1 MKASR
6 TTPRTIQPG
15 ILKGELVAPPSKS
28 ISHRLLIMAA
38 LSGRKC
44 QIDNFLKSEDTL
56 ITLHAL
62 QKMGFALEQRENRII
77 FKGHREVSTQP
88 VHIDCGNSGTSAR
101 LLTAVAAHLS
111 GEFVIT
117 GSPRMQQRPMRPLID
132 SLIATGAHIDHQQG
146 LLPITVHGG
155 YLKGGEVE
163 IDASHSSQFIS
174 ALMLVA
180 PCTQQ
185 GYRIVPQGK
194 IASIAY
200 LELTAQLLKK
210 HGIESI
216 WGDDCI
222 SVAGF
227 QKYQIDQAIVEGDY
241 SNISYFVIGAA
252 LSGGEI
258 RIKGLVQDSAQ
269 GDRYILSLAEKA
281 GAKVSWFK
289 DWVQIK
295 SDSLSA
301 LDEDLNACPDLV
313 PSLAVMALFSKGSSR
328 FRNIGHLQYKE
339 SDRLAAIV
347 QNIQKLGGRA
357 VVENNDLIVQPARLR
372 GTSLSS
378 FNDHRIA
385 MSFAMA
391 GLRVPGIIIEDPACV
406 EKSFP
411 EFWHYLDQLTHGKS

>member
-1 MKASR
+1 MMASYITSR
-6 TTPRTIQPG
+6 AIQPG

-28 ISHRLLIMAA
+28 ISHRLLIIAA

-44 QIDNFLKSEDTL
+44 QIDNFLISEDTL

-77 FKGHREVSTQP
+77 FKGHREVLTQP

-101 LLTAVAAHLS
+101 LLTAVAAYLS

-117 GSPRMQQRPMRPLID
+117 GSPRMQQRPMKPLID

-146 LLPITVHGG
+146 FLPITVHGG
-155 YLKGGEVE
+155 HLQGGEVE
-163 IDASHSSQFIS
+163 IDASRSSQFIS

-180 PCTQQ
+180 PCTRQ

-194 IASIAY
+194 IVSKAY

-210 HGIESI
+210 YGIENK
-216 WGDDCI
+216 WRDDSI
-222 SVAGF
+222 SVAGP
-227 QKYQIDQAIVEGDY
+227 QKYQIDQATVEGDY

-252 LSGGEI
+252 LSGGEVH
-258 RIKGLVQDSAQ
+258 IKGLAQNSAQ

-289 DWVQIK
+289 EGVQIK

-301 LDEDLNACPDLV
+301 IDEDLNASPDLV
-313 PSLAVMALFSKGSSR
+313 PSLAVMALFSKGLSR
-328 FRNIGHLQYKE
+328 FRNVGHLQYKE

-347 QNIQKLGGRA
+347 QNIKKLGGRA
-357 VVENNDLIVQPARLR
+357 MVENNDLIVQPTGLK
-372 GTSLSS
+372 GTALSS

-391 GLRVPGIIIEDPACV
+391 GLRVPGITIEDPACV

-411 EFWHYLDQLTHGKS
+411 EFWHYLDQLTYEKS

>member
-28 ISHRLLIMAA
+28 ISHRLLIIAA

-44 QIDNFLKSEDTL
+44 QIGNFLKSEDTL

-62 QKMGFALEQRENRII
+62 QKMGFVLERRENRIL
-77 FKGHREVSTQP
+77 FKGHREVPTQP

-101 LLTAVAAHLS
+101 LLTAVAAYLS
-111 GEFVIT
+111 GEFIIT
-117 GSPRMQQRPMRPLID
+117 GSPRMQQRPMKPLID

-146 LLPITVHGG
+146 FLPITVHGG
-155 YLKGGEVE
+155 HLQGGEVE
-163 IDASHSSQFIS
+163 IDASLSSQFIS

-180 PCTQQ
+180 PCTRQ
-185 GYRIVPQGK
+185 GYRIVPQGI
-194 IASIAY
+194 IASKAY

-210 HGIESI
+210 YGIENI
-216 WGDDCI
+216 YRDNCI
-222 SVAGF
+222 SVAGS
-227 QKYQIDQAIVEGDY
+227 QKYQMDQAIVEGDY
-241 SNISYFVIGAA
+241 SNISYFVTGAA
-252 LSGGEI
+252 LSGGEV
-258 RIKGLVQDSAQ
+258 RIKGLAQDSAQ

-289 DWVQIK
+289 EWVQIK
-295 SDSLSA
+295 SDRLSA
-301 LDEDLNACPDLV
+301 LDENLNDCPDLV

-328 FRNIGHLQYKE
+328 FRNVGHLQYKE
-339 SDRLAAIV
+339 SNRLAAIV

-357 VVENNDLIVQPARLR
+357 VIENNDLIVQPATLK
-372 GTSLSS
+372 GTTLSS
-378 FNDHRIA
+378 FKDHRIA
-385 MSFAMA
+385 MSFAMV
-391 GLRVPGIIIEDPACV
+391 GLRVPGITIEDPACV

-411 EFWHYLDQLTHGKS
+411 KFWHYLDQLTYEKN